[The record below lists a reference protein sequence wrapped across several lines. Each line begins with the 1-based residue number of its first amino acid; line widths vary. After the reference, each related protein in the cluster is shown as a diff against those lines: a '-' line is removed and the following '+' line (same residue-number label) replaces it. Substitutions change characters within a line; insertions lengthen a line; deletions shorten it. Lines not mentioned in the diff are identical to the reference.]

1 MLKPRGGNA
10 LLSPYQTGNPKQG
23 GEPTKGAELIL
34 ASRSPR
40 RAELLKQIIKSF
52 SIIPSN
58 IKENYIEKESPV
70 DYVLRVSREKA
81 ESVSRGLEPR
91 NRGLWVLAGDTI
103 VVLEGTILGKPEGA
117 DDARRML
124 ERLQDRRHEVIT
136 GICLLNLKERV
147 CCLETV
153 STQVWMRRIE
163 PEEIEAYIQT
173 GEPFDKA
180 GGYAIQGQGG
190 RFVRRIEGSYANVVG
205 LPTERLEALFG
216 RFRIL

>member
-1 MLKPRGGNA
+1 MSPSLTNNREPDDEPR
-10 LLSPYQTGNPKQG
+10 K
-23 GEPTKGAELIL
+23 EAELIL

-40 RAELLKQIIKSF
+40 RAELLKEIIKSF

-58 IKENYIEKESPV
+58 IKENYIENESP
-70 DYVLRVSREKA
+70 DAYVLRVSREKA
-81 ESVSRGLEPR
+81 ESVSGGVESR
-91 NRGLWVLAGDTI
+91 NGGCWVLAGDTI
-103 VVLEGTILGKPEGA
+103 VVLEGTILGKPEDA

-124 ERLQDRRHEVIT
+124 EYLQDRRHEVIT
-136 GICLLNLKERV
+136 GICLLNREEGV

-153 STQVWMRRIE
+153 CTQVWMRRIE

-190 RFVRRIEGSYANVVG
+190 RFVRRIEGSYTNVVG
-205 LPTERLEALFG
+205 LPTERLQALFSKY
-216 RFRIL
+216 RII